1 MLDVGKMVD
10 AVLDVIDK
18 PLARMHERIKAV
30 EARAPEK
37 GEPGEPGLVGPPGEK
52 GDSGEPGKDGA
63 AAEIPELPPEL
74 AERIQ
79 SVMEALAQPMPEPIE
94 AAPVAIAT
102 EISRRVTGAV
112 ITRSGELALA
122 YSDGS
127 GERLGNVIGL
137 QGEKGLPGERG
148 ADGVGIKGD
157 EGPPGRDGVGVTA
170 AQINRDGE
178 LMLTLSDGSVL
189 TPGRVTAA
197 KK

>member
-18 PLARMHERIKAV
+18 PLRAMHERIKAV
-30 EARAPEK
+30 EAAP
-37 GEPGEPGLVGPPGEK
+37 VPP
-52 GDSGEPGKDGA
+52 D
-63 AAEIPELPPEL
+63 L
-74 AERIQ
+74 AERLK
-79 SVMEALAQPMPEPIE
+79 SVLEAMAQPMPEYIDV
-94 AAPVAIAT
+94 APVAVAPAA
-102 EISRRVTGAV
+102 SLRNVTGAV
-112 ITRSGELALA
+112 ITRDGSLAIS

-148 ADGVGIKGD
+148 EPGIGIKGD
-157 EGPPGRDGVGVTA
+157 AGPPGRDGVGVTA
-170 AQINRDGE
+170 AAINRDGE

-189 TPGRVTAA
+189 SPGRVTPA